1 MYLKE
6 VFMVYS
12 FFPGVF
18 VRHPLEPDWGVG
30 QIQSVDNHRI
40 TVNFENSGKQLIN
53 AKIIELILEEELPL
67 DG

>member
-1 MYLKE
+1 
-6 VFMVYS
+6 MVYS
-12 FFPGVF
+12 FFPGAF
-18 VRHPLEPDWGVG
+18 VRHPHEPDWGVG